1 MQVPFWVFQAL
12 WRVSYPTMARLRA
25 LGESTRLTVERFARV
40 TALAS
45 GAMLAPL
52 AASAHYLVPALFG
65 ADWAPAAK
73 PLPWACAGLLVAG
86 PISVAAAGYL
96 YSERD
101 VKTPLI
107 ATIINGAVW
116 LALTAILLKPM
127 GIAAVGVAWMIASWT
142 EAVIF
147 SRALARA
154 HIAVER
160 IIFVPVAVTLG
171 CAVLAYAVQAPLSSP
186 LVQGIATATVALAA
200 YTALSFAFNRADL
213 ITTVRRVLSLS

>member
-1 MQVPFWVFQAL
+1 
-12 WRVSYPTMARLRA
+12 MARLRA
-25 LGESTRLTVERFARV
+25 LGESTPLTVERFARV

-65 ADWAPAAK
+65 ADWAPAAA

-101 VKTPLI
+101 VRTPLI
-107 ATIINGAVW
+107 ATIVNGAVW
-116 LALTAILLKPM
+116 VALTAILLRPI
-127 GIAAVGVAWMIASWT
+127 GIAAVGVAWMLASWT

-147 SRALARA
+147 SRALWRA
-154 HIAVER
+154 HVAVER
-160 IIFVPVAVTLG
+160 IIVVPVTVTFV
-171 CAVLAYAVQAPLSSP
+171 CAVLAYALQTPLSNG
-186 LVQGIATATVALAA
+186 LVEGIATATIAVAA
-200 YTALSFAFNRADL
+200 YVGLSLAFNRADL
-213 ITTVRRVLSLS
+213 LSTLRRVRSLS

>member
-1 MQVPFWVFQAL
+1 
-12 WRVSYPTMARLRA
+12 MARLRA
-25 LGESTRLTVERFARV
+25 LGESTHLTVERFARV

-65 ADWAPAAK
+65 ANWAPAAA
-73 PLPWACAGLLVAG
+73 PLPWASAGLLVAG

-101 VKTPLI
+101 VRTPLI

-116 LALTAILLKPM
+116 IALTAILLEPM
-127 GIAAVGVAWMIASWT
+127 GIAGVGVAWMLASWT

-147 SRALARA
+147 SRALSRA
-154 HIAVER
+154 HVAVER
-160 IIFVPVAVTLG
+160 IISVPVAVTVA
-171 CAVLAYAVQAPLSSP
+171 CAVLAYALQTPISNP
-186 LVQGIATATVALAA
+186 LVQGITSATVALAA
-200 YTALSFAFNRADL
+200 YAALTLAFNRADL
-213 ITTVRRVLSLS
+213 IATVRRVLSLS